1 MAVMWMSF
9 LLLLSV
15 WLRAKVT
22 FLQKYLVPA
31 GIIAGTLG
39 FALINLGWIGYP
51 SPEGWVPLKVGD
63 FGMISFHLF
72 SFGFGIIGLGCFSTH
87 TKGRSMTLIK
97 GALWIDLLFWLFY
110 GLQATVGYGIT
121 ELYAKITGSDLTAA
135 TGFLAGF
142 GFAFGPGQALSVGM
156 SWQNDY
162 GLPDCVS
169 MGLAYAAAG
178 FMVANFVGVPL
189 ANWGLRKGYATYGTK
204 ELSSDFLKGLRPE
217 DKRVPAC
224 QLTTHSGN
232 VDTFALHFAVAATVY
247 GLGWIVCYVLKY
259 FVLPPNYQTASFG
272 FIYLYALFAGMIVRL
287 VINHTA
293 ANAFYSD
300 DAQNRILG
308 TTIDYMIIS
317 ALMAVSA
324 ATVMKYFIPFILV
337 IVVCTLITLLGVLY
351 LGRRVGSFGLE
362 RLLVVFGLVTGTAAS
377 GLALL
382 RIVDSDFKTP
392 AAAEVGLNNVYA
404 LIPLFPFLLLSV
416 TMPGGFGISGMLIMH
431 VVMIAVC
438 AAILFAGHR
447 MKIWGP
453 RPVLGF
459 WEFSTPRAGRPP
471 SSAAVRP
478 TTRDARYVYGF
489 ERQDGICDGCRE
501 GKGHRFSHCGSLGPA
516 GRIRLPRRQGRVCV
530 RTGAGT
536 GSRRGGGRAFTADVC
551 SAAQVEAMRD
561 AVGRLFPSIDIL
573 IQCAGVF
580 PDPVKLTEDSIE
592 TWLRTQDINVHGT
605 FRLLHAFLPLMRAR
619 GGSVVAVASGAGKR
633 PLPGYSGYSVSKA
646 GLIMLLKSVAVEYAA
661 DGIRANSICPGPVE
675 SEMVDS
681 RVAAESE
688 RLGVPAETLREAIRK
703 TIPLGRMASVDD
715 IVRTALFLA
724 SDVSSYLTGQ
734 SLNLSGGMITEV

>member
-1 MAVMWMSF
+1 MLALCLLVYKCLLNEKRLSGVFLPVLRPLPPRVTGFSLVAAGRTKGLETRARLPMPGSAPQLSGCSMESSFLPYLMAVMWMSF

-63 FGMISFHLF
+63 FGVISFHLF

-337 IVVCTLITLLGVLY
+337 IAVCTLITLLGVLY

-453 RPVLGF
+453 RQF
-459 WEFSTPRAGRPP
+459 
-471 SSAAVRP
+471 
-478 TTRDARYVYGF
+478 
-489 ERQDGICDGCRE
+489 
-501 GKGHRFSHCGSLGPA
+501 
-516 GRIRLPRRQGRVCV
+516 
-530 RTGAGT
+530 
-536 GSRRGGGRAFTADVC
+536 
-551 SAAQVEAMRD
+551 
-561 AVGRLFPSIDIL
+561 
-573 IQCAGVF
+573 
-580 PDPVKLTEDSIE
+580 
-592 TWLRTQDINVHGT
+592 
-605 FRLLHAFLPLMRAR
+605 
-619 GGSVVAVASGAGKR
+619 
-633 PLPGYSGYSVSKA
+633 
-646 GLIMLLKSVAVEYAA
+646 
-661 DGIRANSICPGPVE
+661 
-675 SEMVDS
+675 
-681 RVAAESE
+681 
-688 RLGVPAETLREAIRK
+688 
-703 TIPLGRMASVDD
+703 
-715 IVRTALFLA
+715 
-724 SDVSSYLTGQ
+724 
-734 SLNLSGGMITEV
+734 

>member
-1 MAVMWMSF
+1 MWMSF

-39 FALINLGWIGYP
+39 FALINVGWIGYP

-87 TKGRSMTLIK
+87 TKGRGTTLIK
-97 GALWIDLLFWLFY
+97 GALWICLLFWLFY
-110 GLQATVGYGIT
+110 SLQATVGYGIT

-135 TGFLAGF
+135 TGFLAGL

-169 MGLAYAAAG
+169 MGVAYAAAG

-189 ANWGLRKGYATYGTK
+189 ANWGLRKGYATHGTK
-204 ELSSDFLKGLRPE
+204 ALSSDFLKGLRPE
-217 DKRVPAC
+217 DKQVPAC

-272 FIYLYALFAGMIVRL
+272 FIFLYALFAGMFVRL
-287 VINHTA
+287 VINRTA

-300 DAQNRILG
+300 GVQNRILG
-308 TTIDYMIIS
+308 LTIDYMIIS

-324 ATVMKYFIPFILV
+324 VTVMEYFIPFILV
-337 IVVCTLITLLGVLY
+337 IAACTLITLFGVLY

-362 RLLVVFGLVTGTAAS
+362 RLLVVFGLITGTAAS

-392 AAAEVGLNNVYA
+392 AAAEVGLNNVYS
-404 LIPLFPFLLLSV
+404 LIPMFPFLLVSV
-416 TMPGGFGISGMLIMH
+416 TMPGGFGISGMLTMH
-431 VVMIAVC
+431 AIMIAVC

-453 RPVLGF
+453 RQF
-459 WEFSTPRAGRPP
+459 
-471 SSAAVRP
+471 
-478 TTRDARYVYGF
+478 
-489 ERQDGICDGCRE
+489 
-501 GKGHRFSHCGSLGPA
+501 
-516 GRIRLPRRQGRVCV
+516 
-530 RTGAGT
+530 
-536 GSRRGGGRAFTADVC
+536 
-551 SAAQVEAMRD
+551 
-561 AVGRLFPSIDIL
+561 
-573 IQCAGVF
+573 
-580 PDPVKLTEDSIE
+580 
-592 TWLRTQDINVHGT
+592 
-605 FRLLHAFLPLMRAR
+605 
-619 GGSVVAVASGAGKR
+619 
-633 PLPGYSGYSVSKA
+633 
-646 GLIMLLKSVAVEYAA
+646 
-661 DGIRANSICPGPVE
+661 
-675 SEMVDS
+675 
-681 RVAAESE
+681 
-688 RLGVPAETLREAIRK
+688 
-703 TIPLGRMASVDD
+703 
-715 IVRTALFLA
+715 
-724 SDVSSYLTGQ
+724 
-734 SLNLSGGMITEV
+734 

>member
-1 MAVMWMSF
+1 M
-9 LLLLSV
+9 
-15 WLRAKVT
+15 
-22 FLQKYLVPA
+22 
-31 GIIAGTLG
+31 
-39 FALINLGWIGYP
+39 
-51 SPEGWVPLKVGD
+51 
-63 FGMISFHLF
+63 
-72 SFGFGIIGLGCFSTH
+72 
-87 TKGRSMTLIK
+87 
-97 GALWIDLLFWLFY
+97 
-110 GLQATVGYGIT
+110 GYGIT

-453 RPVLGF
+453 RQF
-459 WEFSTPRAGRPP
+459 
-471 SSAAVRP
+471 
-478 TTRDARYVYGF
+478 
-489 ERQDGICDGCRE
+489 
-501 GKGHRFSHCGSLGPA
+501 
-516 GRIRLPRRQGRVCV
+516 
-530 RTGAGT
+530 
-536 GSRRGGGRAFTADVC
+536 
-551 SAAQVEAMRD
+551 
-561 AVGRLFPSIDIL
+561 
-573 IQCAGVF
+573 
-580 PDPVKLTEDSIE
+580 
-592 TWLRTQDINVHGT
+592 
-605 FRLLHAFLPLMRAR
+605 
-619 GGSVVAVASGAGKR
+619 
-633 PLPGYSGYSVSKA
+633 
-646 GLIMLLKSVAVEYAA
+646 
-661 DGIRANSICPGPVE
+661 
-675 SEMVDS
+675 
-681 RVAAESE
+681 
-688 RLGVPAETLREAIRK
+688 
-703 TIPLGRMASVDD
+703 
-715 IVRTALFLA
+715 
-724 SDVSSYLTGQ
+724 
-734 SLNLSGGMITEV
+734 

>member
-1 MAVMWMSF
+1 MLALCLLVYKCLLNEKRLSGVFLPVLRPLPPRVTGFSLVAAGRTKGLETRARLPMPGSAPQLSGCSMESSFLPYLMAVMWMSF

-337 IVVCTLITLLGVLY
+337 IAVCTLITLLGVLY

-382 RIVDSDFKTP
+382 RIAGRVRHLRDAHHARRHDCRLCGHP
-392 AAAEVGLNNVYA
+392 VRGAQDEDLGAA
-404 LIPLFPFLLLSV
+404 
-416 TMPGGFGISGMLIMH
+416 
-431 VVMIAVC
+431 
-438 AAILFAGHR
+438 
-447 MKIWGP
+447 
-453 RPVLGF
+453 PVLGF

-501 GKGHRFSHCGSLGPA
+501 GKGHRISHCGSIGPA

-536 GSRRGGGRAFTADVC
+536 GSRRGGGPGVHGGRMLRRA
-551 SAAQVEAMRD
+551 
-561 AVGRLFPSIDIL
+561 GRGY
-573 IQCAGVF
+573 AGCGRALVSEHRY
-580 PDPVKLTEDSIE
+580 PDPV
-592 TWLRTQDINVHGT
+592 
-605 FRLLHAFLPLMRAR
+605 R
-619 GGSVVAVASGAGKR
+619 GG
-633 PLPGYSGYSVSKA
+633 LPRSR
-646 GLIMLLKSVAVEYAA
+646 EA
-661 DGIRANSICPGPVE
+661 DG
-675 SEMVDS
+675 
-681 RVAAESE
+681 
-688 RLGVPAETLREAIRK
+688 RLH
-703 TIPLGRMASVDD
+703 
-715 IVRTALFLA
+715 
-724 SDVSSYLTGQ
+724 
-734 SLNLSGGMITEV
+734 

>member
-1 MAVMWMSF
+1 MLALCLLVYKCLLNEKRLSGVFLPVLRPLPPRVTGFSLVAAGRTKGLETRARLPMPGSAPQLSGCSMESSFLPYLMAVMWMSF

-337 IVVCTLITLLGVLY
+337 I
-351 LGRRVGSFGLE
+351 
-362 RLLVVFGLVTGTAAS
+362 
-377 GLALL
+377 
-382 RIVDSDFKTP
+382 
-392 AAAEVGLNNVYA
+392 
-404 LIPLFPFLLLSV
+404 
-416 TMPGGFGISGMLIMH
+416 
-431 VVMIAVC
+431 AVC
-438 AAILFAGHR
+438 
-447 MKIWGP
+447 KI
-453 RPVLGF
+453 
-459 WEFSTPRAGRPP
+459 
-471 SSAAVRP
+471 
-478 TTRDARYVYGF
+478 
-489 ERQDGICDGCRE
+489 
-501 GKGHRFSHCGSLGPA
+501 
-516 GRIRLPRRQGRVCV
+516 
-530 RTGAGT
+530 
-536 GSRRGGGRAFTADVC
+536 GRAHV
-551 SAAQVEAMRD
+551 
-561 AVGRLFPSIDIL
+561 
-573 IQCAGVF
+573 
-580 PDPVKLTEDSIE
+580 
-592 TWLRTQDINVHGT
+592 
-605 FRLLHAFLPLMRAR
+605 
-619 GGSVVAVASGAGKR
+619 
-633 PLPGYSGYSVSKA
+633 
-646 GLIMLLKSVAVEYAA
+646 
-661 DGIRANSICPGPVE
+661 
-675 SEMVDS
+675 
-681 RVAAESE
+681 
-688 RLGVPAETLREAIRK
+688 
-703 TIPLGRMASVDD
+703 
-715 IVRTALFLA
+715 
-724 SDVSSYLTGQ
+724 
-734 SLNLSGGMITEV
+734 